1 MTQTRI
7 AKLFKN
13 GASQAVRLPAEFR
26 FEGNEVYITRDEK
39 TQDVILS
46 KRPGARVWEDFFEF
60 MKTVNVPEDFM
71 KDRPM
76 NRIPTTDRTLFRE
89 ED

>member
-1 MTQTRI
+1 MSVTHT

-26 FEGNEVYITRDEK
+26 FEGSEVYIYRDEK

-46 KRPGARVWEDFFEF
+46 KRPGAKVWREFFEF
-60 MKTVNVPEDFM
+60 ARSIDIPKDWM

-76 NRIPTTDRTLFRE
+76 NRIPTRDRTLFSE

>member
-1 MTQTRI
+1 MAKTRI

-26 FEGNEVYITRDEK
+26 FDGDHVYISRDERTK
-39 TQDVILS
+39 NIILS
-46 KRPGARVWEDFFEF
+46 EKPGSQVWDEFFEF
-60 MKTVNVPEDFM
+60 MKTVNIPKDWM

-76 NRIPTTDRTLFRE
+76 NRIPTRDRTLFRA
-89 ED
+89 DD